1 MRKNHAKKTSGGFT
15 ILEVAIGMTFTV
27 ILIAGA
33 TQAMFGGWRVQSMAT
48 VEARTKTKAEEGLNR
63 LTRYVSQSRRIFS
76 RGTTGTSYLNALDL
90 KKAPRLLPGS
100 NLPESR
106 TAGSMSPE
114 KTCAI
119 SPSEY
124 FLPYIVGNSLLFAE
138 VVRTLPFVR
147 GTSGLPSSRNIDIYN
162 FNYIYLTDHQ
172 GAAADNIVKNVPD
185 VGFWGGDSKPQLTL
199 VEWRSEGVADYQ
211 QLKGYLDSLNTTALK
226 STVTNLLIARKVTL
240 AWQKDATSAN
250 TNAFYKIGSDGTLTA
265 QTPVSTANQRI
276 PMQYYRDALRFQG
289 ESEAY
294 YTVAYNKESNKS
306 DSKYYPIRTE
316 VPFYFGPSVNPAL
329 SCTDLP
335 TPLATVAPV
344 AGKPYPGGF
353 ETMVIGPQSGRSIL
367 MRVTVVGKGLG
378 NKITEK
384 SHTATVYA
392 RDL

>member
-1 MRKNHAKKTSGGFT
+1 
-15 ILEVAIGMTFTV
+15 MTFTI

-76 RGTTGTSYLNALDL
+76 RGTTGDTYRNALNL
-90 KKAPRLLPGS
+90 TKAPRLLPGS
-100 NLPESR
+100 NLPEAR

-114 KTCAI
+114 KDCSV

-138 VVRTLPFVR
+138 VVRTISMVK
-147 GTSGLPSSRNIDIYN
+147 GTGGLPTSRNIDIYN
-162 FNYIYLTDHQ
+162 FNYIYLTDHK
-172 GAAADNIVKNVPD
+172 GDVDDNLVKKVPD
-185 VGFWGGDSKPQLTL
+185 VGFWGGAPKPQLTL
-199 VEWRSEGVADYQ
+199 VEWRSAGVADYQ
-211 QLKGYLDSLNTTALK
+211 QLKGYLDSLGTTALK
-226 STVTNLLIARKVTL
+226 STVNGNLLSKQITL
-240 AWQKDATSAN
+240 AWQRDAASAN
-250 TNAFYKIGSDGTLTA
+250 SNAFYKINSDGTLTA
-265 QTPVSTANQRI
+265 QTPLTDETQLI

-289 ESEAY
+289 ESEAF
-294 YTVAYNKESNKS
+294 YTVAYNKDS
-306 DSKYYPIRTE
+306 DKGADEYYPIRTE
-316 VPFYFGPSVNPAL
+316 VPFYFGPSVNPGL

-335 TPLATVAPV
+335 TPLATTAPV
-344 AGKPYPGGF
+344 DGVPYPGGF